1 MYKIINEVL
10 RKELIKGSK
19 LQSPDRLARSK
30 KYSAKDFKNVNF
42 RQLMEHDTFTWI
54 ARVGDHTVAISFEG
68 PFEDLKFYVKGM
80 RGPNRLKRINVKLV
94 AAALSKSL
102 DENDLYISCTCLHPE
117 TKIKLLNG
125 ETVEVSKL
133 AKKFDSGESIYVYSV
148 DKNGDFKPGKVEKV
162 WQTGIASK
170 FVEITLDNDEK
181 ILTTPEHLYMM
192 RDGSYK
198 MASDLVLNDSL
209 MPLYFGD
216 IKGYETV
223 KFNSSSRYHSV
234 YKEVAKYFKQDE
246 LNLKQIESE
255 QQGKKPFGAAIHHS
269 DFNKKN
275 NYPENL
281 QIMTARDHWEYHS
294 NMLLYRWQNDEDWI
308 RMQKEKARNHII
320 ELNANP
326 TEGLIE
332 SRKKWR
338 EAGIAHNYDP
348 AWKPIQ
354 SEIMRKVA
362 TEYWD
367 SMTEEEYAAKCKSIS
382 DLQNTPEVKL
392 KHSESMKANWRN
404 LSTEDRK
411 KRKTIASNN
420 LNGINGEKASKRI
433 KNYWKNVTEE
443 DIYNINLTKISRVI
457 DKILLAGEL
466 VTEENYNKYRTN
478 GYPKF
483 NKCFDKF
490 DDLIKY
496 FKLNHRVKNI
506 EYIDLEEPIPVYD
519 IKVYEFENFLVNA
532 GVILHNCPDFRYR
545 FAYYCSQEDCKFGKQ
560 ENRPPKYKQ
569 TNMDNSKGLL
579 CKHLL
584 SVLIGKRWVTSAAKA
599 WLDYMKA
606 NPSLTED
613 LLWDMDEK
621 RAKAAARKERENNKN
636 LSNKDNKDEEEDS
649 PELKSDGKEVKP
661 EDKETDGEE

>member
-54 ARVGDHTVAISFEG
+54 AKVGDHTVAISFEG

-148 DKNGDFKPGKVEKV
+148 DKNGDFKPVKVEKV

-246 LNLKQIESE
+246 LN
-255 QQGKKPFGAAIHHS
+255 
-269 DFNKKN
+269 
-275 NYPENL
+275 
-281 QIMTARDHWEYHS
+281 
-294 NMLLYRWQNDEDWI
+294 
-308 RMQKEKARNHII
+308 
-320 ELNANP
+320 ANP

-382 DLQNTPEVKL
+382 DIQNTPEVKL

-433 KNYWKNVTEE
+433 KNYWKNATEE

-545 FAYYCSQEDCKFGKQ
+545 FAYYCTQEDCKFGKQ

-636 LSNKDNKDEEEDS
+636 LSNKDNKDEEENS